1 MSRFCPAKKHH
12 YLRGSHRLPFGPEQ
26 TLGVKFRSGRNI
38 GYDVFAD
45 SDLPQACMP
54 NAVRFAVPAGSTSH
68 AALAAAVSSSAAA
81 AAAALALET
90 RRSSVEFGGAV
101 RTCKSARPMA
111 LLPARP

>member
-1 MSRFCPAKKHH
+1 MSRICPPLKKHH

-54 NAVRFAVPAGSTSH
+54 NAVRFAVPAGST
-68 AALAAAVSSSAAA
+68 VMF
-81 AAAALALET
+81 
-90 RRSSVEFGGAV
+90 V
-101 RTCKSARPMA
+101 SARTDD
-111 LLPARP
+111 LIR